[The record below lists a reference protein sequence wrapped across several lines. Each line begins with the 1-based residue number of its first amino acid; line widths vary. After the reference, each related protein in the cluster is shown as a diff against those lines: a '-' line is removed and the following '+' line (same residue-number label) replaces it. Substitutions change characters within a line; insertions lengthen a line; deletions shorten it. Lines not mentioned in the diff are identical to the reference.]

1 MTASALMSLG
11 VRAMFANY
19 AGLQTTGHNIANA
32 GVDGYSRQQVELQTA
47 IGQFSGSGYI
57 GKGVD
62 VASVTRLYDQFL
74 TREAMASRSQA
85 QYDAARLDRLQQL
98 ESVFAGGDDGIGQST
113 GALLNSMVDLA
124 SKPQDLAARSVV
136 LGRAAEL
143 AARFS
148 SAASQLDSIQQGVA
162 QDLSAS
168 VAHVNDIATQLAAV
182 NDRIAAARGGG
193 QPPNDLLDLRDRLL
207 SDLSGYVQIT
217 TIPADDGTVGVF
229 IGGGQRLVLG
239 GQAAQLAVSPDSY
252 DATRLGVSIVDTA
265 GPRPLS
271 ASLLGAGSIGGLLQ
285 FQNAD
290 MVRARTLLGQLG
302 AAVAGT
308 VNAQQALGLDLR
320 VSPGSGAPMFSVGA
334 PVVQPASTNAR
345 VSPGGAFV
353 SNVTLAVTD
362 PTQLQASEY
371 QLVQSGGAWQLTRLS
386 DGATQ
391 TVVDGSVVDGFQI
404 NLGTP
409 APAATDRFLLQPVT
423 YAANSMARVL
433 DDPRGIAAASPVTA
447 TAAATNGGTGAIAS
461 LSVVSPSVDPSQTA
475 TITFTSGSGAYDW
488 ELRDRTTNALLSS
501 GSGTW
506 SAGQPIA
513 LNGFELQ
520 LSGVP
525 SSGDVFTVAQTDFPS
540 TNNGNALAMVALRDA
555 VLVGRVP
562 DGSGGLTGGL
572 GFTDAWA
579 QAMADIGVRT
589 QGALTASQISTQVAD
604 SAKQA
609 LSNRT
614 GVNLDEEAARLMQ
627 YQQGYQA
634 AAKVLQ
640 VAQTLFDTLLQT
652 AGN

>member
-1 MTASALMSLG
+1 MTASAIMSLG

-19 AGLQTTGHNIANA
+19 AGLQTSGHNIANA

-47 IGQFSGSGYI
+47 IGQFTGSGFI

-62 VASVTRLYDQFL
+62 VKSVTRLYDQFL
-74 TREAMASRSQA
+74 TRESMTARSQS
-85 QYDAARLDRLQQL
+85 QFDAARLDRLQQL

-124 SKPQDLAARSVV
+124 NKPQDMAARSVV
-136 LGRAAEL
+136 LGRAGEL
-143 AARFS
+143 ASRFS
-148 SAASQLDSIQQGVA
+148 SAAAQLDAIQGGVA
-162 QDLSAS
+162 QDLQAS
-168 VAHVNDIATQLAAV
+168 VTHVNEIASQIASV
-182 NDRIAAARGGG
+182 NDRIAATQGGG

-207 SDLSGYVQIT
+207 SDLSGYLQVT
-217 TIPADDGTVGVF
+217 TIAADDGTLGVF
-229 IGGGQRLVLG
+229 VGGGQRLVLG
-239 GQAAQLAVSPDSY
+239 GHAAQLAAGPDPY
-252 DATRLGVSIVDTA
+252 DASRTAISILDTA

-271 ASLLGAGSIGGLLQ
+271 STLLGAGSIGGLLR
-285 FQNAD
+285 FQDDD

-302 AAVAGT
+302 AAVAGSI
-308 VNAQQALGLDLR
+308 NAQQALGLDLR
-320 VSPGSGAPMFSVGA
+320 VPPGSGAPLFTIGA
-334 PVVQPASTNAR
+334 PQAQPASTNAR
-345 VSPGGAFV
+345 TAGGAFV
-353 SNVTLAVTD
+353 SNVTLTLTD
-362 PTQLQASEY
+362 PSQLQASEY
-371 QLVQSGGAWQLTRLS
+371 ELVQSGGAWQLTRRS
-386 DGATQ
+386 DGFAQ

-423 YAANSMARVL
+423 YAANQMARAL
-433 DDPRGIAAASPVTA
+433 DDPRGLAAASPVTA
-447 TAAATNGGTGAIAS
+447 TATPANTGTAAIAA
-461 LSVVSPSVDPSQTA
+461 LTVVSPSVDPTQTA

-506 SAGQPIA
+506 TAGQPIA

-525 SSGDVFTVAQTDFPS
+525 ASGDVFTVAQTAYPS
-540 TNNGNALAMVALRDA
+540 TSNGNALSMVALRDA

-562 DGSGGLTGGL
+562 NGSGGVAGGL
-572 GFTDAWA
+572 GFTEAWA

-604 SAKQA
+604 TAKQA

-627 YQQGYQA
+627 FQQGYQA

-640 VAQTLFDTLLQT
+640 VAQTLFDTLLD
-652 AGN
+652 AAS

>member
-1 MTASALMSLG
+1 MTASAIMSLG

-19 AGLQTTGHNIANA
+19 AGLQTSGHNIANA

-47 IGQFSGSGYI
+47 IGQFTGSGFI

-62 VASVTRLYDQFL
+62 VKTITRIYDQFL
-74 TREAMASRSQA
+74 TREAMTSRSQS
-85 QYDAARLDRLQQL
+85 QFDATRLDHLQQL
-98 ESVFAGGDDGIGQST
+98 EAVFAGGDDGIGQSA
-113 GALLNSMVDLA
+113 GALLNAMVDLA
-124 SKPQDLAARSVV
+124 NRPQDMAARSVV
-136 LGRAAEL
+136 LGRASDL
-143 AARFS
+143 ASHFS
-148 SAASQLDSIQQGVA
+148 AAASQLDDIQSGVT
-162 QDLSAS
+162 QDLRAS
-168 VAHVNDIATQLAAV
+168 VSHVNEIATQIASV
-182 NDRIAAARGGG
+182 NDRIAASQGGG

-217 TIPADDGTVGVF
+217 TIPADDGTLGVF

-239 GQAAQLAVSPDSY
+239 GQAARLDLSPDPY
-252 DATRLGVSIVDTA
+252 DASRMAVAIVDTA

-271 ASLLGAGSIGGLLQ
+271 ASLIGAGSIGGLLR
-285 FQNAD
+285 FQD
-290 MVRARTLLGQLG
+290 DDLVRARTLLGQLG
-302 AAVAGT
+302 SAVAGSL
-308 VNAQQALGLDLR
+308 NAQQALGLDLR
-320 VSPGSGAPMFSVGA
+320 VPPSAGVPLFTIGAPQA
-334 PVVQPASTNAR
+334 QPAATNAR
-345 VSPGGAFV
+345 TAGGAFV
-353 SNVTLAVTD
+353 SNVTLTVTD
-362 PTQLQASEY
+362 ATQLQASEY
-371 QLVQSGGAWQLTRLS
+371 ELVQTGGAWQLTRRL
-386 DGATQ
+386 DGFTQ

-409 APAATDRFLLQPVT
+409 APAASDRFLLQPVT
-423 YAANSMARVL
+423 YAANSLTRAL

-447 TAAATNGGTGAIAS
+447 TAASTNAGNAAIAA
-461 LSVVSPSVDPSQTA
+461 LTVVSPSVDPTQTA
-475 TITFTSGSGAYDW
+475 TITFTSGAGAYDW

-525 SSGDVFTVAQTDFPS
+525 STGDVFTVAQTTFPATS
-540 TNNGNALAMVALRDA
+540 NGNALALVALRDA
-555 VLVGRVP
+555 LLVGRV
-562 DGSGGLTGGL
+562 GNGAGGLAGGL
-572 GFTDAWA
+572 GITDAWA

-589 QGALTASQISTQVAD
+589 QGALTASSISTQVAD

-627 YQQGYQA
+627 FQQGYQA

-640 VAQTLFDTLLQT
+640 VAQTLFDTLLD
-652 AGN
+652 AAS

>member
-19 AGLQTTGHNIANA
+19 AGLQTAGHNIANA
-32 GVDGYSRQQVELQTA
+32 SVDGYSRQQVELQTA
-47 IGQFSGSGYI
+47 IGQFSGAGYI

-74 TREAMASRSQA
+74 SREAMTSRSQA
-85 QYDAARLDRLQQL
+85 QFDATRLDRLQQL
-98 ESVFAGGDDGIGQST
+98 ESVFAGGDDGIGQAT
-113 GALLNSMVDLA
+113 GALLNAMVDLA
-124 SKPQDLAARSVV
+124 SKPQDMAARSVV
-136 LGRAAEL
+136 LGQASEL
-143 AARFS
+143 ASRFS
-148 SAASQLDSIQQGVA
+148 TAASQLDSIQQGVT

-168 VAHVNDIATQLAAV
+168 VAHVNDVAQQLASV
-182 NDRIAAARGGG
+182 NDRVAASRGSG

-207 SDLSGYVQIT
+207 TDLSGYVQVT
-217 TIPADDGTVGVF
+217 TITADDGTLGVF
-229 IGGGQRLVLG
+229 VGGGQRLVLG
-239 GQAAQLAVSPDSY
+239 GQAAQLAVSPDPY
-252 DATRLGVSIVDTA
+252 DASRMAVSIVDTG

-271 ASLLGAGSIGGLLQ
+271 SSLLGAGSIGGLLR
-285 FQNAD
+285 FQNDD

-320 VSPGSGAPMFSVGA
+320 VPPGTGAPMFTIGSPQA
-334 PVVQPASTNAR
+334 QPAATNAR
-345 VSPGGAFV
+345 ISAGGPFV
-353 SNVTLAVTD
+353 SNVTLSVAD

-371 QLVQSGGAWQLTRLS
+371 ELVNNGSAWQLTRLS
-386 DGATQ
+386 DGSVQ

-409 APAATDRFLLQPVT
+409 PPAATDRFLLQPVT
-423 YAANSMARVL
+423 YAANSMARAL

-447 TAAATNGGTGAIAS
+447 TAGTANTGTGAIAS
-461 LSVVSPSVDPSQTA
+461 LTVVSPSVDPTQTA
-475 TITFTSGSGAYDW
+475 TITFTSGNGAYNW
-488 ELRDRTTNALLSS
+488 ELRDGTTNALLSS
-501 GSGTW
+501 GTGTW
-506 SAGQPIA
+506 TAGQPIA
-513 LNGFELQ
+513 LNGFELM

-525 SSGDVFTVAQTDFPS
+525 ASGDTFSVAQTTYPS
-540 TNNGNALAMVALRDA
+540 TNNGNALAMVALRDS

-562 DGSGGLTGGL
+562 NGSGGLAGGSS
-572 GFTDAWA
+572 FTDAWA

-589 QGALTASQISTQVAD
+589 QGAQTASQISTQVAD
-604 SAKQA
+604 TAKQT

-627 YQQGYQA
+627 FQQGYQA

-640 VAQTLFDTLLQT
+640 VAQTLFDTLLQA

>member
-1 MTASALMSLG
+1 MTASAIMSLG

-19 AGLQTTGHNIANA
+19 AGLQTSGHNIANA

-47 IGQFSGSGYI
+47 IGQFTGSGFI

-62 VASVTRLYDQFL
+62 VKSVTRLYDQFL
-74 TREAMASRSQA
+74 TRESMTARSQS
-85 QYDAARLDRLQQL
+85 QFDAARLDRLQQL

-124 SKPQDLAARSVV
+124 NKPQDMAARSVV
-136 LGRAAEL
+136 LGRAGEL
-143 AARFS
+143 ASRFS
-148 SAASQLDSIQQGVA
+148 SAAARLDAIQGGVA
-162 QDLSAS
+162 QDLQAS
-168 VAHVNDIATQLAAV
+168 VTHVNEIASQIASV
-182 NDRIAAARGGG
+182 NDRIAASQGGG

-207 SDLSGYVQIT
+207 SDLSGYLQVT
-217 TIPADDGTVGVF
+217 TIAADDGTLGVF
-229 IGGGQRLVLG
+229 VGGGQRLVLG
-239 GQAAQLAVSPDSY
+239 GHAAQLAAGPDPY
-252 DATRLGVSIVDTA
+252 DASRTAISILDTA

-271 ASLLGAGSIGGLLQ
+271 STLLGAGSIGGLLR
-285 FQNAD
+285 FQDDD

-302 AAVAGT
+302 AAVAGSI
-308 VNAQQALGLDLR
+308 NAQQALGLDLR
-320 VSPGSGAPMFSVGA
+320 VPPGSGAPLFTIGA
-334 PVVQPASTNAR
+334 PQAQPAATNAR
-345 VSPGGAFV
+345 TAGGAFV
-353 SNVTLAVTD
+353 SNVTLTLTD
-362 PTQLQASEY
+362 PSQLQASEY
-371 QLVQSGGAWQLTRLS
+371 ELVQSGGAWQLTRRS
-386 DGATQ
+386 DGFAQ

-423 YAANSMARVL
+423 YAANQMARAL
-433 DDPRGIAAASPVTA
+433 DDPRGLAAASPVTA
-447 TAAATNGGTGAIAS
+447 TATPANTGTAAIAA
-461 LSVVSPSVDPSQTA
+461 LTVVSPSVDPTQTA

-506 SAGQPIA
+506 TAGQPIA

-525 SSGDVFTVAQTDFPS
+525 ANGDVFTVAQTAYPS
-540 TNNGNALAMVALRDA
+540 TSNGNALSMVALRDA

-562 DGSGGLTGGL
+562 NGSGGVAGGL
-572 GFTDAWA
+572 GFTEAWA

-604 SAKQA
+604 TAKQA

-627 YQQGYQA
+627 FQQGYQA

-640 VAQTLFDTLLQT
+640 VAQTLFDTLLD
-652 AGN
+652 AAS